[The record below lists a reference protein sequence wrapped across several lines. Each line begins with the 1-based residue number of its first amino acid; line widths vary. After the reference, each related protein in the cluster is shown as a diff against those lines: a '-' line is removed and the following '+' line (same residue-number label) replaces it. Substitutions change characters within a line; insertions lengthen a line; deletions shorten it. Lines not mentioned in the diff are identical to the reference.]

1 MKTVLFLSF
10 FLEDLVVI
18 AIFIMTLFP
27 DIPFSSFGGA
37 AVHLRLPFSLDDL
50 HNLVHSESST
60 IFIININII
69 TPIVIVN
76 TIIILINTLIVTIW
90 QVSKSRGLVLLAV
103 LASSISFLS
112 RTLDRTYEIE
122 YGEDINVDDDDDDA
136 DDY

>member
-1 MKTVLFLSF
+1 MSVYIPV
-10 FLEDLVVI
+10 FLEDPEVI
-18 AIFIMTLFP
+18 AIYIMISYP
-27 DIPFSSFGGA
+27 NIPFSSFGGA

-60 IFIININII
+60 IFIINII

-76 TIIILINTLIVTIW
+76 TIIIIIKTLIVKTW

-122 YGEDINVDDDDDDA
+122 YGEDINGDDDNDDDDD
-136 DDY
+136 YY

>member
-1 MKTVLFLSF
+1 MSF
-10 FLEDLVVI
+10 FLEDPDVI
-18 AIFIMTLFP
+18 AIFIIMSYP
-27 DIPFSSFGGA
+27 KIPFSSLGGA

-90 QVSKSRGLVLLAV
+90 QGSKSRGLVLLAV

-122 YGEDINVDDDDDDA
+122 YGKDINNDDGDDDA
-136 DDY
+136 DY

>member
-60 IFIININII
+60 SFIINII
-69 TPIVIVN
+69 TPIVIVK
-76 TIIILINTLIVTIW
+76 TIIIIINTLIVTIW

-122 YGEDINVDDDDDDA
+122 YGEDINGDDDNDDDDDD
-136 DDY
+136 Y